1 MHNGSRYEEFQMKF
15 QVVHISVYVKMVQ
28 VINKFQ
34 IFRSSLSSGAK
45 KGKDDDTATSCHG
58 IAWVNLAPLLYPG
71 VTRIKGA
78 ALVHPYI
85 ESEVLERVCS

>member
-1 MHNGSRYEEFQMKF
+1 MLQKILDAYRIKQLTTPL
-15 QVVHISVYVKMVQ
+15 
-28 VINKFQ
+28 KFQ

-45 KGKDDDTATSCHG
+45 KGKDDDTSTSCHG

-71 VTRIKGA
+71 VTKIKGA

-85 ESEVLERVCS
+85 ESEVLERVC